1 VKKIAIFVGKNQHKV
16 VKIHFMTANT
26 NTDILSMSN
35 LAIAQCIGL
44 FIKQRRLQ
52 LNKTQAQ
59 LATEAGLNRYTI
71 SQIENGEGATLSTL
85 IQLLRALDALYVL
98 ESFKVEEVISPILY
112 AKMQKKKRLKA
123 SGKNSADTSNNDLG
137 W

>member
-1 VKKIAIFVGKNQHKV
+1 
-16 VKIHFMTANT
+16 MTANT

-35 LAIAQCIGL
+35 LAIAQSIGL

-98 ESFKVEEVISPILY
+98 ECFKVEEVISPILY

-123 SGKNSADTSNNDLG
+123 SGNNSADTSNNDLG